1 MIEVG
6 LIGFGLAGR
15 YFHAQVI
22 DAVPGLRISAILQ
35 RTGNEA
41 ADYTPMRGLSE
52 AFMNC

>member
-6 LIGFGLAGR
+6 LVGFGLAGR

-22 DAVPGLRISAILQ
+22 GAVPGLRISAILQ

-41 ADYTPMRGLSE
+41 AESYPDARIV
-52 AFMNC
+52 